1 MEIFG
6 PAGLRSFVRQN
17 FRMTATHTGDHYV
30 VHELLKPHDRV
41 TPCKDFLPSETEDS
55 NSSQRP
61 VCSAGFHDWDIRHP
75 SEECGRD
82 IYAGEDNFWR
92 GITSGQ
98 GRHGDIVV
106 DAGSI
111 YHRGTLETHKWRI
124 ANSCVTD
131 PCIGFVFRENSD
143 PRRKIVIL
151 GDTSDPSTIIPL
163 CINPS
168 PSLLIHEATDAHIPY
183 HIDAKLGRRDAEEV
197 LSKTIDRG
205 HSTPA
210 MAGTFANMI
219 GARRLVLNHI
229 GARFPGPSEDT
240 NHRNWLILSEIQNQ
254 ASYTWDSGRQAEVA
268 FDYMRV
274 VISGDQNQNIQ
285 RYLPGTLSHHPY
297 NQQGDYRSATE
308 QSWFGV
314 EGEYSSS
321 DTYHR
326 LDAYDYRGYRE
337 ETHQSRK
344 RRR

>member
-30 VHELLKPHDRV
+30 VHELLNPDDRI
-41 TPCKDFLPSETEDS
+41 TPCKDFEMEHS

-61 VCSAGFHDWDIRHP
+61 GGFHDWDIRHP
-75 SEECGRD
+75 SEERGRD
-82 IYAGEDNFWR
+82 ILAGEDKFWR
-92 GITSGQ
+92 GISSGQ
-98 GRHGDIVV
+98 GRYGDIIV
-106 DAGSI
+106 DAGPI
-111 YHRGTLETHKWRI
+111 YHRGTSETHKFRI
-124 ANSCVTD
+124 ADSRVTD
-131 PCIGFVFRENSD
+131 PCIGYVFRENSD
-143 PRRKIVIL
+143 PQRKIVIL

-183 HIDAKLGRRDAEEV
+183 YIDAKLGRRDPEEV
-197 LSKTIDRG
+197 LSKTIERG

-210 MAGTFANMI
+210 MAGTFADMV

-229 GARFPGPSEDT
+229 GARFPGPNGDT

-254 ASYTWDSGRQAEVA
+254 ASYAWGSGRQAEVA
-268 FDYMRV
+268 FDYKRV

-285 RYLPGTLSHHPY
+285 HYPPGTPNHHTY
-297 NQQGDYRSATE
+297 NGQGDHRSE
-308 QSWFGV
+308 IQQSSSWV
-314 EGEYSSS
+314 ANEVDGEYPSSE
-321 DTYHR
+321 TYHR
-326 LDAYDYRGYRE
+326 LDTYNHRGYRE
-337 ETHQSRK
+337 ESRK